1 MKKKNKILLLCLIID
16 IIITATICS
25 ALETDG
31 NVYYD
36 FEDRTW
42 SWDTLY
48 NNPAWD
54 FETEENGNKYI
65 NLRYNGHANRDR
77 AYFDAIVY
85 KADASQKIIQTYGI
99 LMLIEAQKQHL
110 FLRIR

>member
-48 NNPAWD
+48 NNPA
-54 FETEENGNKYI
+54 
-65 NLRYNGHANRDR
+65 
-77 AYFDAIVY
+77 
-85 KADASQKIIQTYGI
+85 
-99 LMLIEAQKQHL
+99 
-110 FLRIR
+110 